1 MDEGKEVLSYARL
14 VNRHKYYMEKSLKLE
29 KDFIFV
35 NEKLHQLEEK
45 LKESQIESEKVSSLN
60 HDLQNKYQTLLNSYN
75 TLKEQY
81 AKDHDEQM
89 KRIDELQKNQKTEDD
104 RQQED
109 LYHRIEGYE
118 ALLAEV
124 QEEMNAKEKEI
135 DIYKRRMAILE
146 KRLKANGDRIIKER
160 PQEITSTPKQSK
172 VRAMVYTDYAIIFG
186 EKKTIIRGDLII
198 ENIGLES
205 LSNPIICFRF
215 YPGDAAL
222 LKGHISDANDID
234 VNGLDQEDEV
244 RWVFLENEWSEEAR
258 ERGEIWIH
266 PLKPLSLASN
276 ETLKVSDF
284 QIPIENEYND
294 HVSIECFVFF
304 QDNHYK
310 VKSANQILINV

>member
-1 MDEGKEVLSYARL
+1 MDEKEVLSYARL

-29 KDFIFV
+29 KEFIFV

-60 HDLQNKYQTLLNSYN
+60 QELQNKYQTLLNSYH

-81 AKDHDEQM
+81 AKEREEQL
-89 KRIDELQKNQKTEDD
+89 KQIDELQKNQKTEDD
-104 RQQED
+104 RLQDD

-118 ALLAEV
+118 ALLVEV

-135 DIYKRRMAILE
+135 DRYKRRIAIME
-146 KRLKANGDRIIKER
+146 KRLKANGDSVVKER
-160 PQEITSTPKQSK
+160 PPEIIETSKHSK
-172 VRAMVYTDYAIIFG
+172 VRAMVYTDYAIIFS

-205 LSNPIICFRF
+205 LNNPITCFRF
-215 YPGDAAL
+215 YPGDAAV
-222 LKGHISDANDID
+222 LKGHINHASDMD
-234 VNGLDQEDEV
+234 VNDLDQDQV
-244 RWVFLENEWSEEAR
+244 QWVFLENEWSDEAR

-266 PLKPLSLASN
+266 PLKPLPLAPG

-304 QDNHYK
+304 QDNNYK